1 MEIGTESFLNIT
13 RRPIKVKISKARE
26 IIFKMIKV
34 FGRKLMVD
42 KNISSSGPVVVAKAL
57 SLKMLRYGILA
68 VSIGSLI
75 SDNGSS

>member
-1 MEIGTESFLNIT
+1 MEIGTESFLNVT
-13 RRPIKVKISKARE
+13 SRAIKVKMSKVRQ

-34 FGRKLMVD
+34 FGRKLMPD

-68 VSIGSLI
+68 VNIGSLI
-75 SDNGSS
+75 SDNGNS